1 MNIFLGGVVVS
12 DFIKDE
18 KKVSTIDFK
27 PFKHPFRGRLSPQ
40 LSRASPLQTRRGV
53 MGPSDPS
60 DSNPTSKQGFI
71 RSKQQLQQFAPP
83 PFPPLPTS
91 ILLNFILRRGDQT
104 VHKHEGTGKERGAEK
119 KIRESGWW

>member
-1 MNIFLGGVVVS
+1 
-12 DFIKDE
+12 
-18 KKVSTIDFK
+18 
-27 PFKHPFRGRLSPQ
+27 
-40 LSRASPLQTRRGV
+40 

-83 PFPPLPTS
+83 TS

-104 VHKHEGTGKERGAEK
+104 VHKHEGTGKERGAGK
-119 KIRESGWW
+119 KSERVGGGGDDDGGGEGLREGGDGKKRM